1 MVKQMEEKYRDYL
14 ISFNKLDIYDK
25 RKEIIDELLDLI
37 KTFYKVNKD
46 FNMETHI
53 LPIVKDD
60 STEEEYLTRLCS
72 CILSLKEVSAS
83 AIKIILDNLY
93 EK

>member
-1 MVKQMEEKYRDYL
+1 MEEKYKDYL
-14 ISFNKLDIYDK
+14 ISFNNLDVHDK

-37 KTFYKVNKD
+37 RTFYKINRD
-46 FNMETHI
+46 FNIETQI
-53 LPIVKDD
+53 LPIVKDA

-72 CILSLKEVSAS
+72 CILSLKEVSAGT
-83 AIKIILDNLY
+83 IKIISDNLY